1 MEMRADWSEK
11 AIEDLS
17 AILDFYQGDEGK
29 GRAMSIIKC
38 VDRLIVMPYLGKMIP
53 ETRNRTHPFRIL
65 IDDVYKI
72 IYYIDEPYIHIVGI
86 FDCRQDAKK
95 LKKLFK

>member
-17 AILDFYQGDEGK
+17 AILDFYKGKEGK
-29 GRAMSIIKC
+29 KRAMSIIEC
-38 VDRLIVMPYLGKMIP
+38 VDRLIVMPKLGKMIP
-53 ETRNRTHPFRIL
+53 ETKNRTHPFRIL

-72 IYYIDEPYIHIVGI
+72 IYYIDDPYIHIVGI
-86 FDCRQDAKK
+86 FDCRQDILNKES
-95 LKKLFK
+95 L

>member
-17 AILDFYQGDEGK
+17 AILDFYKGKEGK
-29 GRAMSIIKC
+29 KRAMSIIEY
-38 VDRLIVMPYLGKMIP
+38 VDRLIVMPKLGKMIP
-53 ETRNRTHPFRIL
+53 ETKNRAHPFRIL

-72 IYYIDEPYIHIVGI
+72 IYYIDGPYIHIVGI
-86 FDCRQDAKK
+86 FDCRQDIKK
-95 LKKLFK
+95 LKKLF